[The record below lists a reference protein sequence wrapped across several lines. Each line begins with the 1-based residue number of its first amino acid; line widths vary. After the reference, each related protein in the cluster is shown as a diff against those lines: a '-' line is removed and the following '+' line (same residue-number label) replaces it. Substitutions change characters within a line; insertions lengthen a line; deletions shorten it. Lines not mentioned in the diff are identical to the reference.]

1 MPDSMSVRLHLYRI
15 RVIEVMID
23 LPERLEVVVRD
34 LRSVVRCPW
43 CSFKTSK
50 VHETRRV
57 KVKDLARGT
66 QKVTLIWLRRRFECT
81 NCGERHTE
89 THPAF
94 DKRMTARL
102 TRAIVRDARHLS
114 ITEIGRRYVL
124 SWHTVMAV
132 VKQWSALLA
141 ERRAK
146 RPCRVLLVDETSLRR
161 RHRYVTV
168 ISNGETGEVIG
179 IVRHRDFRALSGFLT
194 AQGRRWCAKVEVVVT
209 DGSPSY
215 RGAIERH
222 LGHASHVVDRFHVA
236 RWFASGL
243 IEVRR
248 RVQRTGEP
256 GESPVFSPTIFRT
269 RYLQLARADELDSDR
284 FARLAHALMQDPE
297 LWHAWRLLQQ
307 LYEIYDAPDEA
318 EAAQRVEAFVYAWEA
333 APIPEFRSVLK
344 ALAEWLPEILAFHR
358 CGRITNGRL
367 EGTNNKLGVLKRI
380 AYGFVNADNFAARAL
395 LWCPPVAS

>member
-1 MPDSMSVRLHLYRI
+1 MSVRLHLYRI

-222 LGHASHVVDRFHVA
+222 LGHASHVVDRFHVGA
-236 RWFASGL
+236 HLVDGRS
-243 IEVRR
+243 R
-248 RVQRTGEP
+248 P
-256 GESPVFSPTIFRT
+256 GEQERRGRQQPP
-269 RYLQLARADELDSDR
+269 
-284 FARLAHALMQDPE
+284 HAP
-297 LWHAWRLLQQ
+297 
-307 LYEIYDAPDEA
+307 DAPA
-318 EAAQRVEAFVYAWEA
+318 LSRQRIRPHRLDAG
-333 APIPEFRSVLK
+333 RT
-344 ALAEWLPEILAFHR
+344 ALVRGVPAVHIRHR
-358 CGRITNGRL
+358 NPSGTPHGNLDRQQRHHCRRLVCSHHPGRL
-367 EGTNNKLGVLKRI
+367 PVGERGLQPRS
-380 AYGFVNADNFAARAL
+380 RAL
-395 LWCPPVAS
+395 VRFRFGCS